1 MHSEDDLYRLLI
13 GFLSDTI
20 TPEERKLVAEWVKE
34 DAKNEKHYQDIRM
47 AWMLTH
53 QKETGATD
61 LNHEWNRFRQLLSDK
76 QTQVLFEGNSEVH
89 TKITT
94 DTRSKTG
101 RRTVYSIIIKSSIA
115 AAVFFVSGYFWNRVL
130 HGVHTPEIIVRS
142 KPFHPEA
149 GPVAVWRQ
157 EENNGKTSRRIVL
170 ADGSGIVLK
179 PGARLRFQL
188 PFTAGRRDLWL
199 TGEAAFSVARDTAK
213 PFTVYSGDLATTALG
228 TRFTVASRLEAPFI
242 KVALYEGKVVVR
254 SVEQAVKKLSK
265 DFYLR
270 PGQELVYDKASYTV
284 RVRPMGNHTGFF
296 KKNLTAYPVAKE
308 IPALPGSR
316 KGNWYMFN
324 NRPLA
329 EVLDQ
334 LQVFY
339 NVRIVYTE
347 KDVRKKYFIGQYES
361 SEPLEKILKQI
372 AVLND
377 LKLARLNEDFIL
389 SR

>member
-20 TPEERKLVAEWVKE
+20 TPDERKLVADWIKE
-34 DAKNEKHYQDIRM
+34 DAKNRKHYQDIRM
-47 AWMLTH
+47 VWMLTH
-53 QKETGATD
+53 EKETGTD
-61 LNHEWNRFRQLLSDK
+61 LNHEWNRFRQLLSNK
-76 QTQVLFEGNSEVH
+76 QTQALFEGNSEAH
-89 TKITT
+89 PKSTIG
-94 DTRSKTG
+94 TRNKTG
-101 RRTVYSIIIKSSIA
+101 RRPVYSIIIKSSIA
-115 AAVFFVSGYFWNRVL
+115 AAVFFVLGYLWNRVL
-130 HGVHTPEIIVRS
+130 HDVHTPGVTARS
-142 KPFHPEA
+142 KPFYPEA
-149 GPVAVWRQ
+149 GLVAVWRQ
-157 EENNGKTSRRIVL
+157 EENNSKRSRRIVL

-188 PFTAGRRDLWL
+188 PFTAVRRDLWL
-199 TGEAAFSVARDTAK
+199 TGEAAFTVARDTEK

-228 TRFTVASRLEAPFI
+228 TRFMVTSRTEAPFI

-265 DFYLR
+265 DIYLR

-284 RVRPMGNHTGFF
+284 RVRPLENCTGVF
-296 KKNLTAYPVAKE
+296 KKNLSVHPVAKE
-308 IPALPGSR
+308 IPALPASR
-316 KGNWYMFN
+316 RGNWYMFN

-339 NVRIVYTE
+339 NARIIYTE

-377 LKLARLNEDFIL
+377 LKLTKLNDDFIL
-389 SR
+389 SK

>member
-20 TPEERKLVAEWVKE
+20 TPEERKLVAEWIKE
-34 DAKNEKHYQDIRM
+34 DAKNRKHYQDIRM

-53 QKETGATD
+53 QKETGTTD

-76 QTQVLFEGNSEVH
+76 QTQVLFEDNSEAY
-89 TKITT
+89 TKLIK
-94 DTRSKTG
+94 DTRNKTG
-101 RRTVYSIIIKSSIA
+101 RRPVYSIIIKSSIA
-115 AAVFFVSGYFWNRVL
+115 AVVFFVSGYLWNRVL
-130 HGVHTPEIIVRS
+130 HGVHTREVTSWS

-149 GPVAVWRQ
+149 EPAAIWRQ
-157 EENNGKTSRRIVL
+157 EENNSKTSRRIVL

-188 PFTAGRRDLWL
+188 PFAAGRRNLWL
-199 TGEAAFSVARDTAK
+199 TGEAAFRVARDTAK

-228 TRFTVASRLEAPFI
+228 TRFTVTSRTEAPFI

-265 DFYLR
+265 DIYLR
-270 PGQELVYDKASYTV
+270 PGQELVYDKASYTG
-284 RVRPMGNHTGFF
+284 RIRPLENRTGVF
-296 KKNLTAYPVAKE
+296 KKNLSVHPVAKE
-308 IPALPGSR
+308 IPALPESR
-316 KGNWYMFN
+316 RGNWYMFN

-339 NVRIVYTE
+339 NARIVYTE

-377 LKLARLNEDFIL
+377 LKLTKLNDDFML
-389 SR
+389 SK